1 MSNLEIDFVRTAR
14 VFKALSNPHRLTI
27 FLKLASRLGGDA
39 SLDTSDEGI
48 QHCQLEQAKTLGL
61 APSTVSNHYK
71 ELRDSGLIRME
82 RQGKSVRCWIDPKT
96 LELAKRVLGPFPACM
111 EDSDCEKE

>member
-1 MSNLEIDFVRTAR
+1 M
-14 VFKALSNPHRLTI
+14 FKALSNPHRLTI
-27 FLKLASRLGGDA
+27 FLKLASCLGINS

-48 QHCQLEQAKTLGL
+48 EQCQLEQAKTLGL

-82 RQGKSVRCWIDPKT
+82 RQGKSVRCWIDPLT
-96 LELAKRVLGPFPACM
+96 LALARSALGPFPACT
-111 EDSDCEKE
+111 EHADSDKG

>member
-1 MSNLEIDFVRTAR
+1 M
-14 VFKALSNPHRLTI
+14 FKALSNPHRLTL
-27 FLKLASRLGGDA
+27 FLKLASCLGGDS

-48 QHCQLEQAKTLGL
+48 EQCQLEQAKTLGL
-61 APSTVSNHYK
+61 APSTVSSHYK

-96 LELAKRVLGPFPACM
+96 LELAKSVLGHFPACM
-111 EDSDCEKE
+111 KNSNCEKE

>member
-1 MSNLEIDFVRTAR
+1 MSNLQIDSARVAR

-27 FLKLASRLGGDA
+27 FLKLASCLGVES

-48 QHCQLEQAKTLGL
+48 QQCQLEQARTLGL
-61 APSTVSNHYK
+61 APSTVSSHYK

-82 RQGKSVRCWIDPKT
+82 RQGKSVRFWIDPQT
-96 LELAKRVLGPFPACM
+96 LDLARSVLGPFAPRA
-111 EDSDCEKE
+111 EHPDTDKE